1 VITASIVVHNAP
13 QPQLTQALSCA
24 LGNGVDH
31 VWVIDNSADDTLRCC
46 CSSPR
51 ITYQR
56 MENRGYGAGHN
67 VGIRAAL
74 SAGSE
79 FHLVMNADV
88 CWTTDVI
95 GPMVEYMHAHP
106 DVGQMMPLVRYPDGA
121 LQYACRMLPTPF
133 DLFARR
139 LLPECLTRRHMDR
152 YLLADADHSRPFNCP
167 YLLGS
172 FMFFRTAALQEAG
185 LFDERFFLYPEDIDI
200 TRRLHRHWVT
210 LFYPQVEIVHEHA
223 AASRHSLRMFA
234 IHAVNMAKYFNK
246 WGWFFDRERR
256 DFNRRLLATMPRLE
270 GKPRPVARG

>member
-1 VITASIVVHNAP
+1 MVTASIVVHNGP
-13 QPQLTQALSCA
+13 LPQLAKALTCL
-24 LGNGVDH
+24 LGNGVDR
-31 VWVIDNSADDTLRCC
+31 VWVIENGADDSSAQCC
-46 CSSPR
+46 QSPR

-67 VGIRAAL
+67 VGIRAAI

-88 CWTTDVI
+88 CWHGDVI
-95 GPMVEYMHAHP
+95 GPLVQYMRSHP

-139 LLPECLTRRHMDR
+139 LLPERLTRRRMDR

-200 TRRLHRHWVT
+200 TRRVHRHWAT
-210 LFYPQVEIVHEHA
+210 LFYPEVEIIHEHA

-234 IHAVNMAKYFNK
+234 IHAANMVKYFNK
-246 WGWFFDRERR
+246 WGWLCDRERR
-256 DFNRRLLATMPRLE
+256 EFNRRLLATMPRLQ